1 MPKYTYVVEH
11 NGKAETETMDARD
24 KYAVFQHVRET
35 GGRLITIA
43 EDGQSLFAKIKAAAE
58 QVATVSGYDII
69 TFARTLSAML
79 VAGLPLSR
87 ALGISVR
94 QVSNPRFKKII
105 EAVADR
111 IKSGKTFSDAL
122 AEHTI
127 FSPLFLAMV
136 RAGEESGSLPNALSL
151 IADQLERGY
160 KLKKQIR
167 GAMMYPGVVI
177 VAMIGVAYLM
187 LTQIMPTMIQT
198 FESQKIAL
206 PATTQALVTASNF
219 LTQHTVLFFTS
230 LIIVVAGLIS
240 LAKTQRGKWVIHRI
254 LIYAPVVGPMV
265 VEVNAARGA
274 RTLASLVSS
283 GVDMVKALG
292 ITKDVLVNSAF
303 REIMI
308 AAEDAVVKG
317 SPLSSVFVDKHT
329 VYPQLFGE
337 MIAVGEE
344 TGDMPTMLNR
354 LATYYENELEQKM
367 KNINGILEPLLMLFI
382 GGTVGF
388 FAMAIIA
395 PIYSLGDS
403 V

>member
-1 MPKYTYVVEH
+1 MAQYNCVVERS
-11 NGKAETETMDARD
+11 GKQAAEMIEAKD
-24 KYAVFQHVRET
+24 KFAVYQIVRES
-35 GGRLITIA
+35 GGKLITI
-43 EDGQSLFAKIKAAAE
+43 EEEGGTFFAKVKVWAE
-58 QVATVSGYDII
+58 QIATVSGYEII

-79 VAGLPLSR
+79 VAGLPISR
-87 ALGISVR
+87 ALNISTR

-105 EAVADR
+105 NTVAER

-122 AEHTI
+122 AEHSV

-167 GAMMYPGVVI
+167 GAMMYPSVVV

-198 FESQKIAL
+198 FTDQKLTL
-206 PATTQALVTASNF
+206 PASTQFLVNASNF
-219 LTQHTVLFFTS
+219 LTHHTVLF
-230 LIIVVAGLIS
+230 IMCVVIFVTAVITA
-240 LAKTQRGKWVIHRI
+240 AKTERGKWFIHRA
-254 LIYAPVVGPMV
+254 LIYMPVIGPMV
-265 VEVNAARGA
+265 VEVNAARAG

-283 GVDMVKALG
+283 GVDMVKSLS
-292 ITKDVLVNSAF
+292 ITKDVMVNTAF
-303 REIMI
+303 KEVII
-308 AAEDAVVKG
+308 QAEEAVVKG
-317 SPLSSVFVDKHT
+317 KPLSSAFTEHKT
-329 VYPQLFGE
+329 VYPPLFGE

-344 TGDMPTMLNR
+344 TGDMSVMLSK

-367 KNINGILEPLLMLFI
+367 KNITGILEPLLMLFI